1 MAPLN
6 VLEILF
12 IASLFTNI
20 LQKKKRGMTL
30 LVSYY
35 AIA

>member
-1 MAPLN
+1 MAPPN

-20 LQKKKRGMTL
+20 LQKKRGMTL